1 MVQAAMAGAMAR
13 PAADRTLTA
22 AAGLWLA
29 TALVGQWAFVTYI
42 LASYGWPAAQGNIEA
57 WADRALKGYEP
68 GDTVGNLVF
77 GAHVMMAAV
86 MSFGGAL
93 QLVPQIRARARA
105 FHRWNGRVFLATAF
119 AISLGGLY
127 LVWVRH
133 ATTTF
138 VGEVGITLN
147 ALLILGFGAMAW
159 RAAAGRDFASHRR
172 WAMRTFMVANGVW
185 FMRLGYMAW
194 TILNQGPVGI
204 GENLDGPFD
213 IFLGFAAYLI
223 PLAALEAYLRVRDR
237 AGPTGKAVGAGV
249 LLVLT
254 ALTAV
259 GVFGAAAF
267 MWGPRITQAL
277 AA

>member
-1 MVQAAMAGAMAR
+1 MVQAATAGAAPLPR
-13 PAADRTLTA
+13 ADKVLTA
-22 AAGLWLA
+22 AAGLWLGV
-29 TALVGQWAFVTYI
+29 ALIGQWAFVTYI
-42 LASYGWPAAQGNIEA
+42 LASYGWPAAQGNIAA

-93 QLVPQIRARARA
+93 QLVPRIRARAAA
-105 FHRWNGRVFLATAF
+105 FHRWNGRVFLVTAF
-119 AISLGGLY
+119 AIATGGLY

-138 VGEVGITLN
+138 IGEVGISLN
-147 ALLILGFGAMAW
+147 ALLIFAFGALAW
-159 RAAAGRDFASHRR
+159 RDAAARRIASHRR
-172 WAMRTFMVANGVW
+172 WAMRVFMVANGVW

-194 TILNQGPVGI
+194 TILNQGPVGM
-204 GENLDGPFD
+204 GDNLDGPFD
-213 IFLGFAAYLI
+213 VFLGFAAYLV
-223 PLAALEAYLRVRDR
+223 PLAAVEAYLRVQDG
-237 AGPTGKAVGAGV
+237 AGATGKAVAAGV

-254 ALTAV
+254 ALTAL
-259 GVFGAAAF
+259 GVFGATF
-267 MWGPRITQAL
+267 LMWGPRIAAAL